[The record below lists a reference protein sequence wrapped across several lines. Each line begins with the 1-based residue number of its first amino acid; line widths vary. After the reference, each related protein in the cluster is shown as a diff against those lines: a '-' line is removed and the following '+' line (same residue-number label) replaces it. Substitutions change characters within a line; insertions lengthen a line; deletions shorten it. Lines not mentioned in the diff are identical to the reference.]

1 LEKRYQVFVSSTYAD
16 LKDERHKV
24 IQTLMELDCIPAGME
39 LFPATDEDQFEFI
52 KRIIDDCDYYLLII
66 GGRYGSITA
75 QGISYT
81 EQEYEYALERNLKVI
96 ALLHENPNQITLDKS
111 EQDPELRT
119 HLQTFRDKVA
129 TGRVVKFWKNTEELP
144 GIVALSLPKTIK
156 MFPAVGWVRAD
167 KVSNEELLTEINELR
182 KQNAE
187 LNKTLSEIE
196 PSIFT
201 GSEDK
206 DYAYI
211 YSKLNRLENVE
222 VEIKSTSSYLSELV
236 TKSNPPIVIQK
247 PNLVEVEVETKKY
260 LLNLASLIPF
270 ISTSEKHEYRWYQI
284 SEMILDRLFPNR
296 AEDKNKTF
304 SAFEIKNIADELKM
318 YGFIIKNYIPPV
330 PRNGNDSFS
339 IIMTRRGDEYLLSYS
354 DKLERYKYWLNVNGK
369 MPEHI
374 EIHEQAESI

>member
-81 EQEYEYALERNLKVI
+81 EQEYEYALECGLKVI
-96 ALLHENPNQITLDKS
+96 ALLHENPNQIPFDKS
-111 EQDPELRT
+111 EQDPELRAR
-119 HLQTFRDKVA
+119 LQSFRDKVA
-129 TGRVVKFWKNTEELP
+129 TGRIVKFWPNTEALP

-156 MFPAVGWVRAD
+156 MFPAIGWVRAD
-167 KVSNEELLTEINELR
+167 KVSNEELLVEINELR

-187 LNKTLSEIE
+187 LSKALSEIE

-201 GSEDK
+201 GSEEK
-206 DYAYI
+206 DFAYI
-211 YSKLNRLENVE
+211 YSKINRLEDIE
-222 VEIKSTSSYLSELV
+222 VAIEPRKT
-236 TKSNPPIVIQK
+236 NPPEIVG
-247 PNLVEVEVETKKY
+247 VVTEKY
-260 LLNLASLIPF
+260 SLNLASLIPF
-270 ISTSEKHEYRWYQI
+270 ISTSDKHEYRWYQI
-284 SEMILDRLFPNR
+284 SEMILTEIYPNR
-296 AEDKNKTF
+296 TEDKSKIF
-304 SAFEIKNIADELKM
+304 SLSEIKYLAGELKT
-318 YGFIIKNYIPPV
+318 YGFLTTNYIPPV
-330 PRNGNDSFS
+330 PENGNNGFA
-339 IIMTRRGDEYLLSYS
+339 MTMRRGDEYRLIYS
-354 DKLERYKYWLNVNGK
+354 EKLERYKYWLNVNGK

-374 EIHEQAESI
+374 ELNEKSE